1 MAFITIIALPEGG
14 ASSCTKYF
22 YRGSAPAGEQCFIR
36 VGEVAEVPDSE
47 LDAHLATGKVVSVA
61 GLDAVPGKR
70 RGRPPKQS
78 VEPDKDFAAI
88 YSARRDG

>member
-1 MAFITIIALPEGG
+1 MAFITIIALPDGG
-14 ASSCTKYF
+14 AAACTKYF
-22 YRGSAPAGEQCFIR
+22 YRGTAPESERCFIR
-36 VGEVAEVPDSE
+36 VGEVAEVPESE
-47 LDAHLATGKVVSVA
+47 LDGHLSTGKVIEA
-61 GLDAVPGKR
+61 TGMDAAPGKR